1 MKRFMC
7 AVVVA
12 GSMGVAANVIQAQSR
27 TDLVKEATEGA
38 QSVSTAPLAEVQ
50 KQFGTPSDAAKEA
63 AGIEKKV
70 QRDTTI
76 ISGTVREVANDK
88 SYIVIEGTKILT
100 TPEFIEETYV
110 EIGDKVR
117 ISVVKTPQGL
127 KAEECSYVFDEMPN
141 AMEQE
146 ALTETSQNVLPK
158 PDDTAIPQNPDQQQ

>member
-1 MKRFMC
+1 MKRLMG
-7 AVVVA
+7 AVVFA
-12 GSMGVAANVIQAQSR
+12 GSVCAAASCIQAQTK
-27 TDLVKEATEGA
+27 TDLVKDATENP

-50 KQFGTPSDAAKEA
+50 KQFGTPTDAARQDA
-63 AGIEKKV
+63 VIEKKL
-70 QRDTTI
+70 QKDSTI
-76 ISGTVREVANDK
+76 ISGTVREMANDK

-100 TPEFIEETYV
+100 SPEFIEETYV
-110 EIGDKVR
+110 EVGDKVR

-158 PDDTAIPQNPDQQQ
+158 PDDTAIPQDLNQQQ